1 MMCLSWSRGVGKV
14 RCGIV
19 GYSPMSILF
28 RRRPRAWLAGVALLF
43 CAVSVPAAQPV
54 AIGEVTVQSTGDAGF
69 AEAMRIVLVRLT
81 GRRAAANDPA
91 LAPLVRDARR
101 YVQIVRPAT
110 GNSPPRITL
119 DAAAIERALLALEQP
134 VWSRER
140 PLVLGVIATAP
151 AGADAA
157 ATRTALDNAALE
169 RGLPLRLMSASSA
182 GLTAGMNVDAT
193 AALAAARRAGADV
206 TLLGEADGSEWQWTL
221 FDGVAP
227 AVFTGGVTAGIEGAA
242 DTLAI
247 GAQAAIAQAVE
258 TTTVRVIGLASLQD
272 YADVQ
277 RVLAALLGVRAVGVR
292 SVESDAAI
300 FDVQLPGGAQGLQS
314 ALAGS
319 TRLRRDAAATGMPT
333 YRLQR

>member
-1 MMCLSWSRGVGKV
+1 
-14 RCGIV
+14 
-19 GYSPMSILF
+19 MSILF

>member
-1 MMCLSWSRGVGKV
+1 M

-43 CAVSVPAAQPV
+43 CAVSVLAAQPV

-182 GLTAGMNVDAT
+182 GLTAGTNVDAT

>member
-1 MMCLSWSRGVGKV
+1 
-14 RCGIV
+14 
-19 GYSPMSILF
+19 MSILF
-28 RRRPRAWLAGVALLF
+28 RRRPRAWLAGVALLL
-43 CAVSVPAAQPV
+43 CAASVHAAQPA
-54 AIGEVTVQSTGDAGF
+54 AIGEVTVQSTGEAGF

-81 GRRAAANDPA
+81 GRRAAATDPA

-110 GNSPPRITL
+110 GSSAPRITL
-119 DAAAIERALLALEQP
+119 DAAAIERSLLALEQP
-134 VWSRER
+134 LWARER

-157 ATRTALDNAALE
+157 ATRTALENAALE

-182 GLTAGMNVDAT
+182 GLTAGSAVDAS

-206 TLLGEADGSEWQWTL
+206 ALLGEADGAEWQWTL

-227 AVFTGGVTAGIEGAA
+227 AVFTGGVSAGIEGAA

-258 TTTVRVIGLASLQD
+258 TTTLRVVGVATLQD

-277 RVLAALLGVRAVGVR
+277 RVLAGLLGVRAVGVR
-292 SVESDAAI
+292 AVESDAAL
-300 FDVQLPGGAQGLQS
+300 FEVQLPGGAQGLQS
-314 ALAGS
+314 ALAAS
-319 TRLRRDAAATGMPT
+319 ATPT

>member
-1 MMCLSWSRGVGKV
+1 LV
-14 RCGIV
+14 
-19 GYSPMSILF
+19 
-28 RRRPRAWLAGVALLF
+28 GVALLF
-43 CAVSVPAAQPV
+43 CALSVSAAQPQ
-54 AIGEVTVQSTGDAGF
+54 ALGEVTVQSTGESGF
-69 AEAMRIVLVRLT
+69 AEAMRTVLVRLT
-81 GRRAAANDPA
+81 GRRTAANDPV

-110 GNSPPRITL
+110 ASSAPRITL
-119 DAAAIERALLALEQP
+119 DAAAIERSLLALEQP
-134 VWSRER
+134 VWARER
-140 PLVLGVIATAP
+140 PLVLAVIATAP

-157 ATRTALDNAALE
+157 ATRAALESAALE

-182 GLTAGMNVDAT
+182 GLTAGGSVDAT

-206 TLLGEADGSEWQWTL
+206 ALLGEADGTEWQWTL

-227 AVFTGGVTAGIEGAA
+227 AVFTGSVTAGIEGAA

-258 TTTVRVIGLASLQD
+258 SATVRVVGIATLQD
-272 YADVQ
+272 YAEVQ
-277 RVLAALLGVRAVGVR
+277 RMLAGLLGVRAVGVR
-292 SVESDAAI
+292 AVESDSAL
-300 FDVQLPGGAQGLQS
+300 FEVQLPGGAQGLQS

-319 TRLRRDAAATGMPT
+319 AKLRRDAVSAATPT

>member
-1 MMCLSWSRGVGKV
+1 
-14 RCGIV
+14 
-19 GYSPMSILF
+19 MSILF
-28 RRRPRAWLAGVALLF
+28 RRRPRAWLAGVALLL
-43 CAVSVPAAQPV
+43 CAASVPAAQPA
-54 AIGEVTVQSTGDAGF
+54 AIGEVTVQSTGEAGF

-81 GRRAAANDPA
+81 GRRAAATDPA

-110 GNSPPRITL
+110 GSSAPRITL
-119 DAAAIERALLALEQP
+119 DAAAIERSLLALEQP
-134 VWSRER
+134 LWARER

-157 ATRTALDNAALE
+157 ATRTALENAALE

-182 GLTAGMNVDAT
+182 GRTAGSAVDAS

-206 TLLGEADGSEWQWTL
+206 ALLGEADGAEWQWTL

-258 TTTVRVIGLASLQD
+258 TTTLRVVGVATLQD

-277 RVLAALLGVRAVGVR
+277 RVLAGLLGVRAVGVR
-292 SVESDAAI
+292 AVESDAAL
-300 FDVQLPGGAQGLQS
+300 FEVQ
-314 ALAGS
+314 
-319 TRLRRDAAATGMPT
+319 
-333 YRLQR
+333 

>member
-1 MMCLSWSRGVGKV
+1 
-14 RCGIV
+14 
-19 GYSPMSILF
+19 MSILF
-28 RRRPRAWLAGVALLF
+28 RRRPRAWLAGVALLL
-43 CAVSVPAAQPV
+43 CAASVSAAQPA
-54 AIGEVTVQSTGDAGF
+54 AIGEVTVQSTGEAGF

-81 GRRAAANDPA
+81 GRRAAATDPA

-110 GNSPPRITL
+110 GSSAPRITL
-119 DAAAIERALLALEQP
+119 DAAAIERSLLALEQP
-134 VWSRER
+134 LWARER

-157 ATRTALDNAALE
+157 ATRAALESAAHE

-182 GLTAGMNVDAT
+182 GLTAGSAVDAS

-206 TLLGEADGSEWQWTL
+206 ALLGEADGAEWQWTL

-258 TTTVRVIGLASLQD
+258 TTTLRVVGVATLQD

-277 RVLAALLGVRAVGVR
+277 RVLAGLLGVRAVGVR
-292 SVESDAAI
+292 AVESDSAV
-300 FDVQLPGGAQGLQS
+300 FEVQLPGGAQGLQS

-319 TRLRRDAAATGMPT
+319 ARLRRDTAASATPT

>member
-1 MMCLSWSRGVGKV
+1 
-14 RCGIV
+14 
-19 GYSPMSILF
+19 MSILF
-28 RRRPRAWLAGVALLF
+28 RRRPHAGLVGVALLF
-43 CAVSVPAAQPV
+43 CALSVSAAQPQ
-54 AIGEVTVQSTGDAGF
+54 ALGEVTVQSTGESGF
-69 AEAMRIVLVRLT
+69 AEAMRTVLVRLT
-81 GRRAAANDPA
+81 GRRTAANDPV

-110 GNSPPRITL
+110 ASSAPRITL
-119 DAAAIERALLALEQP
+119 DAAAIERSLLALEQP
-134 VWSRER
+134 VWARER

-157 ATRTALDNAALE
+157 ATRAALESAAFE

-182 GLTAGMNVDAT
+182 GFTAGGSVDAS

-206 TLLGEADGSEWQWTL
+206 ALLGEADGTEWQWTL

-227 AVFTGGVTAGIEGAA
+227 AVFTGSVTAGIEGAA

-258 TTTVRVIGLASLQD
+258 SATVRVVGIATLQD
-272 YADVQ
+272 YAEVQ
-277 RVLAALLGVRAVGVR
+277 RMLAGLLGVRAVGVR
-292 SVESDAAI
+292 AVESDSAL
-300 FDVQLPGGAQGLQS
+300 FEVQLPGGAQGLQS

-319 TRLRRDAAATGMPT
+319 AKLRRDSVSAATPT

>member
-1 MMCLSWSRGVGKV
+1 
-14 RCGIV
+14 
-19 GYSPMSILF
+19 MSILF
-28 RRRPRAWLAGVALLF
+28 RRRPRAWLAGVALLL
-43 CAVSVPAAQPV
+43 CAASVPAAQPA
-54 AIGEVTVQSTGDAGF
+54 AIGEVTVQSTGEAGF

-81 GRRAAANDPA
+81 GRRAAATDPA

-110 GNSPPRITL
+110 GSSAPRITL
-119 DAAAIERALLALEQP
+119 DAAAIERSLLALEQP
-134 VWSRER
+134 LWARER

-157 ATRTALDNAALE
+157 ATRTALENAALE

-182 GLTAGMNVDAT
+182 GLTAGSAVDAS

-206 TLLGEADGSEWQWTL
+206 ALLGEADGADWQWTL

-247 GAQAAIAQAVE
+247 GAQAAIAQVVE
-258 TTTVRVIGLASLQD
+258 TTTLRVVGVATLQD

-277 RVLAALLGVRAVGVR
+277 RVLAGLLGVRAVGVR
-292 SVESDAAI
+292 AVESDAAL
-300 FDVQLPGGAQGLQS
+300 FEVQLPGGAQGLQS

-319 TRLRRDAAATGMPT
+319 ARLRRVGAASATPT